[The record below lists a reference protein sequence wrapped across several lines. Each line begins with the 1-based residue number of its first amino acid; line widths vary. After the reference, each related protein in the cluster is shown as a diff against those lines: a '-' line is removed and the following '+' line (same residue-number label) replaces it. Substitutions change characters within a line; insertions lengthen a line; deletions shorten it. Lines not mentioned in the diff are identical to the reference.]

1 MASLAN
7 VYVISNA
14 YLKDIVIVESNSA
27 LLFYVNL

>member
-14 YLKDIVIVESNSA
+14 YLKDIVIVESNNV